1 MTADQAR
8 MAKMIPSEVDEA
20 TASTAERR
28 FFDLIK
34 HDPDTAGWTVLH
46 SLGLA
51 RRGRK
56 PFGEIDFVAMIPG
69 AGVFCLEVKGGGVSC
84 HSGVWQTVDR
94 HGSVHA
100 LKRSPFAQ
108 AREGMFALRDAV
120 LNRAPLG
127 FPSGIVFGY
136 AVVMPDVPFTAQSPE
151 WEPHQTIDRDA
162 LRKSVSTAVKRLAL
176 EQRRL
181 LNVPPTD
188 TQPTSAN
195 IGILTQLLRPDFD
208 AVVTRGTQI
217 EQTEERLLQL
227 TQEQFDALDLLA
239 DNPRCLFD
247 GAAGTGKTMLA
258 LEYARRSAQSG
269 LRTLL
274 VCFNRLLGDWLEKQV
289 AGSRI
294 EAYLTAGRHFK
305 LLRETI
311 IRSSIADE
319 FTEKERV
326 EQGPEL
332 YERVYGD
339 FGSLAIEEI
348 GETFDVLVV
357 DEAQDLLRP
366 SVLDCFSSWLT
377 GGLAGGR
384 WAIFGDF
391 QRQAIFGSRSA
402 DQMKALLVER
412 APHFANGRLR
422 QNCRNTK
429 SIGEET
435 ALLSGFASLPYRVG
449 HVAGLAVDYR
459 YYNSPANQRV
469 TLADVLRRLLADGV
483 KAPDIVVLSR
493 NRLANSGIAGI
504 DGGTDFKLAE
514 VSDVGRSRIPVV
526 RLATVQAFK
535 GMESPVVVLC
545 DVSQVSESEPQA
557 ILYVAMSRARSQ
569 LTVLVDEQARPLIRE
584 CLRRRLEVLKNL

>member
-1 MTADQAR
+1 
-8 MAKMIPSEVDEA
+8 MAKMIPSEFDEA
-20 TASTAERR
+20 TVSAAERR
-28 FFDLIK
+28 FFDLLK
-34 HDPDTAGWTVLH
+34 HDPDAADWTVLH

-51 RRGRK
+51 RRGKK
-56 PFGEIDFVAMIPG
+56 PFGEIDFVIIIPG

-84 HSGVWQTVDR
+84 HDGVWQTVDR

-108 AREGMFALRDAV
+108 AREGMFAMRDAV
-120 LNRAPLG
+120 LNRAPVG
-127 FPSGIVFGY
+127 FPGGIVFGY
-136 AVVMPDVPFTAQSPE
+136 AVVLPDVPFTARSPE
-151 WEPHQTIDRDA
+151 WEPHQIIDREA
-162 LRKSVSTAVKRLAL
+162 LRKPVSTAVRRLAM
-176 EQRRL
+176 EQRKL
-181 LNVPPTD
+181 LNTPPTD
-188 TQPTSAN
+188 KEPTRAN
-195 IGILTQLLRPDFD
+195 IGILMQLLRPDFD

-274 VCFNRLLGDWLEKQV
+274 VCFNRLLGDWLENQIAESIFKAQ
-289 AGSRI
+289 
-294 EAYLTAGRHFK
+294 LTAGRHFK

-311 IRSSIADE
+311 MRSSLATE
-319 FTEKERV
+319 FAEKERH
-326 EQGPEL
+326 EHGPEL

-339 FGSLAIEEI
+339 FGSLAVEEV
-348 GETFDVLVV
+348 GETYDVLVV

-366 SVLDCFSSWLT
+366 GVLDCSSAWLT

-402 DQMKALLVER
+402 DQMKGLLFER
-412 APHFANGRLR
+412 APHFASGRLR
-422 QNCRNTK
+422 QNCRNTR

-435 ALLSGFASLPYRVG
+435 ALLSGFDSLPYRVG
-449 HVAGLAVDYR
+449 QIAGLAVDYR
-459 YYNSPANQRV
+459 YYDSPPKQRAA
-469 TLADVLRRLLADGV
+469 LAEVIRRLLADGV
-483 KAPDIVVLSR
+483 KATDIIVLSR
-493 NRLANSGIAGI
+493 NRLVNSGIAGT
-504 DGGTDFKLAE
+504 DGGTDFKIAE
-514 VSDVGRSRIPVV
+514 VADMGRSRVPVV
-526 RLATVQAFK
+526 RFATVQAFK
-535 GMESPVVVLC
+535 GMESPVVILC
-545 DVSQVSESEPQA
+545 DVSQVSENEPQA
-557 ILYVAMSRARSQ
+557 LLYVAMSRARSQ

-584 CLRRRLEVLKNL
+584 CLRRRLEMLKNL